1 MLVTANLANY
11 ETLPCGKILCILH
24 RQCGCRWP
32 GSLNF
37 LTERAHVFQY
47 VCVFNQSKAPQFLSH
62 ARGCLFVIPE
72 RKLFS
77 EPPPALVTIVPINFF
92 ANIQILGLKIPGSLN
107 LQSTKHPRW
116 KQIQTLICLY
126 KEFLYSS
133 GSVDGNK
140 DILGCYMSITLHI
153 MIWRF
158 PEIGVP
164 LFIMHINRI
173 NGTFRVQK
181 WRYCTI

>member
-1 MLVTANLANY
+1 MHFSMYVFL
-11 ETLPCGKILCILH
+11 I
-24 RQCGCRWP
+24 RRR
-32 GSLNF
+32 SLNF
-37 LTERAHVFQY
+37 LAMQEVVCLLFQSAN
-47 VCVFNQSKAPQFLSH
+47 C
-62 ARGCLFVIPE
+62 
-72 RKLFS
+72 FS
-77 EPPPALVTIVPINFF
+77 ESPPALAPINFF

-116 KQIQTLICLY
+116 KQIQTLIFLY

-133 GSVDGNK
+133 GTVDGNK
-140 DILGCYMSITLHI
+140 DILGCYMSITFHN

-173 NGTFRVQK
+173 NETFRVLK

>member
-1 MLVTANLANY
+1 MYFSMYVYLISRR
-11 ETLPCGKILCILH
+11 P
-24 RQCGCRWP
+24 
-32 GSLNF
+32 LNF
-37 LTERAHVFQY
+37 LAMQEVVCLLFQSAN
-47 VCVFNQSKAPQFLSH
+47 C
-62 ARGCLFVIPE
+62 
-72 RKLFS
+72 FS